1 MEAAVSGA
9 ARWADTY
16 LLANDPASAGLAAAF
31 GLHGG
36 GPAVLQA
43 LVQVAN
49 TLLSQY
55 VAPSI
60 VRPSSC
66 TRLALLL
73 GAQTAY
79 QYLWLV

>member
-1 MEAAVSGA
+1 M
-9 ARWADTY
+9 
-16 LLANDPASAGLAAAF
+16 
-31 GLHGG
+31 
-36 GPAVLQA
+36 LQA